1 MGFFSQLANEVAK
14 NVFSSTGDKLRRM
27 ANDSR
32 IPADKRMEFL
42 DKAEKADIVSMRA
55 RASKINDEEEK
66 GHFIE
71 EETRRIQD
79 RTRRLRENIRWR

>member
-1 MGFFSQLANEVAK
+1 MGFFSQLVNGLAQD
-14 NVFSSTGDKLRRM
+14 VFSNTGDKLRRM

-66 GHFIE
+66 GRFIE